1 MKKTLKMMAMLLC
14 IASIATLSSCTK
26 EKFDANELIGT
37 TWKCT
42 YNCKTDNCEENAYVG
57 TIWALSSEKVPYT
70 TDEYYAYKN
79 GVKVG
84 SYYIQTDGPFAGLY
98 MYCMDEEWNE
108 DWPYNYD
115 DFLSMSFDKVEITNN
130 ELVLSDK
137 VTNYDGSRTLQVILK
152 FVQQ

>member
-1 MKKTLKMMAMLLC
+1 MLLC
-14 IASIATLSSCTK
+14 ITAIATLSSCTK

-42 YNCKTDNCEENAYVG
+42 YNCKCSTWEENAYVG
-57 TIWALSSEKVPYT
+57 TIWTLSSEKVPYSPIG
-70 TDEYYAYKN
+70 EYYLYKD
-79 GVKVG
+79 GELCG
-84 SYYIQTDGPFAGLY
+84 SYYIEPTDKIY
-98 MYCMDEEWNE
+98 I
-108 DWPYNYD
+108 YD
-115 DFLSMSFDKVEITNN
+115 GDIVSDYYLRGRYYVEKNNN

>member
-1 MKKTLKMMAMLLC
+1 MRKTLKLTTMLLC
-14 IASIATLSSCTK
+14 ITAIATLSSCTK

-42 YNCKTDNCEENAYVG
+42 YNCKWSTWEENAYVG
-57 TIWALSSEKVPYT
+57 TIWTLSSEKVPYT

-84 SYYIQTDGPFAGLY
+84 SYSIQTNGPFAGLY
-98 MYCMDEEWNE
+98 MWCDG
-108 DWPYNYD
+108 D
-115 DFLSMSFDKVEITNN
+115 DFLSMLFDKVEITNN
-130 ELVLSDK
+130 ELVLSNK

>member
-42 YNCKTDNCEENAYVG
+42 YNCKINNCEENAYVG
-57 TIWALSSEKVPYT
+57 TIWTLSSEKAPYT
-70 TDEYYAYKN
+70 AGGYYLYKDGELWGYYFVESTDKISIFNDFEPNHFSDEYFDRLYYVEKN
-79 GVKVG
+79 
-84 SYYIQTDGPFAGLY
+84 
-98 MYCMDEEWNE
+98 
-108 DWPYNYD
+108 
-115 DFLSMSFDKVEITNN
+115 NN
-130 ELVLSDK
+130 ELVLSDY
-137 VTNYDGSRTLQVILK
+137 VTTYDASRSLQVFLK